1 MSFAKQ
7 SSSFAVPLLAAWA
20 LAGCGS
26 HVPLTPAPSATTVTT
41 ATLPPKSAA
50 AAPTANPWAGVQQQV
65 GRYPSSG
72 EDFLR
77 TGPIAR
83 RLQGLLGP
91 VNYPLFLQNMGT
103 SGPLRQ
109 EGSLIYITGN
119 RPHQG
124 GQESAAMVLDPTR
137 DVMRAWLQ
145 TGDEEW
151 DVQDAGPAVPLPAEV
166 RQFIQNARG
175 V

>member
-1 MSFAKQ
+1 MSFAKP
-7 SSSFAVPLLAAWA
+7 SSYFAVPLVAALA

-26 HVPLTPAPSATTVTT
+26 HVPLTPALPATTASA

-50 AAPTANPWAGVQQQV
+50 AAPAANPWAGVQEQV

-77 TGPIAR
+77 NGPIAR

-91 VNYPLFLQNMGT
+91 VNYPVFLQNMGT

-109 EGSLIYITGN
+109 EGPLIYITGN
-119 RPHQG
+119 RPHEG
-124 GQESAAMVLDPTR
+124 GAESAAMVLDPAR